1 MNSLGHRVEVR
12 EHEEGFAFVEI
23 PLELLEVLGW
33 QINDEVLVEETE
45 VADDD
50 GETQGLVISRP
61 IN

>member
-23 PLELLEVLGW
+23 PLDLLEVLGW